1 MCYSAIQTIFK
12 KVCFSCFCF
21 LLLSLV
27 QFFPVSIIYALDN
40 KIQTQN
46 SQTHGKLHRT
56 VLAVKPD
63 MLKQNRTFLGF
74 PFSLLIQ
81 THFEVY
87 KKNKGV
93 SSVLLFPFQM
103 NRQQSTNLQQ
113 SVLIY
118 SKFRYSIQYFQ
129 LSGAILMNH

>member
-1 MCYSAIQTIFK
+1 MLFGQTDNFK
-12 KVCFSCFCF
+12 KKFVLVVFAFFC
-21 LLLSLV
+21 LV

-87 KKNKGV
+87 KKKKGV